1 MPTITTAQIK
11 STLQSA
17 KQSAANKLHS
27 AGQSTKDA
35 LKKAAEQTRNAGNR
49 LILLIPKD
57 YKGQGSSLNDLVRT
71 ADELGIEVQ
80 YDEKNGTAIT
90 KQVFGT
96 AEKLIGLTER
106 GVTIFAPQLDKLLQ
120 KYQKAGNKLGGSAE
134 NIGDNLGKAGGILS
148 TFQNF
153 LGTALSSMKIDE
165 LIKKQKSGGNV
176 SSSEMAEASIE
187 LINQLVDTAAS
198 LNNNVNSFSQ
208 QLNTLG
214 SVLSNTKHLNGV
226 GNKLQNLPNLDNI
239 GAGLDTVSG
248 ILSAI
253 SASFILSNASNA
265 DADTRT
271 KAAAGVELTTKV
283 LGNVGKGISQYI
295 IAQRAAQGLSTSA
308 AAAGLIASAVT
319 LAISP
324 LSFLSIADKFKR
336 ANKIEEYS
344 QRFKKLGYDGDS
356 LLAAFHK
363 ETGAID
369 ASLTTISTVLASVSS
384 GISAAATTSL
394 VGAPVS
400 ALVGAVTGIIS
411 GILEASKQA
420 MFEHV
425 ASKMADVIAEWE
437 KKHGKNYFENGYD
450 ARHAA
455 FLEDNFKILSQYNK
469 EYSVERA
476 VLITQQHWDTLIG
489 ELAGVT
495 RNGDKT
501 LSGKSYIDYY
511 EEGKRLEKKTDEFQ
525 KQVFDPLKGNIDLS
539 DSKSST
545 LLKFVTPLLT
555 PGEEI
560 RERRQSGKYEYI
572 TELLVKGVDKW
583 TVKGV
588 QDKGAVYDYSNLIQH
603 ASVGNNQY
611 REIRIES
618 HLGDGDDKVFL
629 SAGSANI
636 YAGKGH
642 DVVYY
647 DKTDTGYLTIDGT
660 KATEAGNYTVTRVL
674 GGDVKVLQ
682 EVVKEQEV
690 SVGKRTEKTQ
700 YRSYEFTHING
711 KNLTE
716 TDNLYSVEELIGTT
730 RADKFFGS
738 KFTDI
743 FHGADGDDLI
753 EGNDG
758 NDRLYGDKGNDTL
771 SGGNGDDQLYG
782 GDGNDK
788 LIGGAGN
795 NYLNGG
801 DGDDELQVQ
810 GNSLAKNVLSGG
822 KGNDKLYGSEGADLL
837 DGGEGN
843 DLLKGGYGN
852 DIYRYLSG
860 YGHHIID
867 DDGGKEDKLSLAD
880 IDFRDVAFKRE
891 GNDLIMYKAEG
902 NVLSIGHE
910 NGITFRNWF
919 EKESGDISNHQIEQI
934 FDKGGRIITSDS
946 LKKALEY
953 QQRNHKA
960 SYVYGNDALAYGS
973 QDNLN
978 PLINEISKII
988 SAAGNFDVK
997 EERTAASL
1005 LQLSGNASDFS
1016 YGRNSIT
1023 LTTSA

>member
-1 MPTITTAQIK
+1 MPTITAAQIK

-134 NIGDNLGKAGGILS
+134 NIGDNLGKAGSVLS

-176 SSSEMAEASIE
+176 SSSELAKASIE

-208 QLNTLG
+208 QLNKLG

-253 SASFILSNASNA
+253 SASFILSNA
-265 DADTRT
+265 DAGTGT

-308 AAAGLIASAVT
+308 AAAGLIASVVT

-469 EYSVERA
+469 EYSVERS

-511 EEGKRLEKKTDEFQ
+511 EEGKRLEKKPDEFQ

-588 QDKGAVYDYSNLIQH
+588 QDKGSVYDYSNLIQH

-743 FHGADGDDLI
+743 FHGADGDDHI

-867 DDGGKEDKLSLAD
+867 DDGGKDDKLSLAD

-902 NVLSIGHE
+902 NVLSIGHK
-910 NGITFRNWF
+910 NGITFKNWF
-919 EKESGDISNHQIEQI
+919 EKESDALSNHQIEQI
-934 FDKGGRIITSDS
+934 FDKGGRVITPDS

-953 QQRNHKA
+953 QQSNNKA

-973 QDNLN
+973 QGNLN

-997 EERTAASL
+997 EERAAASL

-1023 LTTSA
+1023 LTASA

>member
-27 AGQSTKDA
+27 AGQSMKDA

-106 GVTIFAPQLDKLLQ
+106 GVAIFAPQLDKLLQ

-134 NIGDNLGKAGGILS
+134 NIGDNLGKAGSVLS

-153 LGTALSSMKIDE
+153 LGAALSSMKIDE
-165 LIKKQKSGGNV
+165 LIKKQKSGNNV
-176 SSSEMAEASIE
+176 SSSELAKASIE

-198 LNNNVNSFSQ
+198 INNNVNSFSQ
-208 QLNTLG
+208 QLNKLG

-253 SASFILSNASNA
+253 SASFILSNA
-265 DADTRT
+265 DADTGT

-308 AAAGLIASAVT
+308 AAAGLIASVVT

-469 EYSVERA
+469 EYSVERS

-511 EEGKRLEKKTDEFQ
+511 EEGKRLEKKPDEFQ

-588 QDKGAVYDYSNLIQH
+588 QDKGSVYDYSNLIQH

-743 FHGADGDDLI
+743 FHGADGDDHI

-771 SGGNGDDQLYG
+771 RGGNGDDQLYG

-788 LIGGAGN
+788 LIGGTGN

-867 DDGGKEDKLSLAD
+867 DDGGKDDKLSLAD

-902 NVLSIGHE
+902 NVLSIGHK
-910 NGITFRNWF
+910 NGITFKNWF
-919 EKESGDISNHQIEQI
+919 EKESDDLSNHQIEQI
-934 FDKGGRIITSDS
+934 FDKDGRVITPDS
-946 LKKALEY
+946 LKKAFEY
-953 QQRNHKA
+953 QQSNNKV
-960 SYVYGNDALAYGS
+960 SYVYGHDASTYGS

-997 EERTAASL
+997 EERSAASL

-1023 LTTSA
+1023 LTASA

>member
-17 KQSAANKLHS
+17 KQSSANKLHS

-134 NIGDNLGKAGGILS
+134 NIGDNLGKAGSVLS

-165 LIKKQKSGGNV
+165 LIKRQKSGSNV
-176 SSSEMAEASIE
+176 SSSELAKASIE

-198 LNNNVNSFSQ
+198 INNNVNSFSQ
-208 QLNTLG
+208 QLNKLG

-253 SASFILSNASNA
+253 SASFILSNA
-265 DADTRT
+265 DADTGT

-308 AAAGLIASAVT
+308 AAAGLIASVVT

-469 EYSVERA
+469 EYSVERS

-511 EEGKRLEKKTDEFQ
+511 EEGKRLEKKPDEFQ

-588 QDKGAVYDYSNLIQH
+588 QDKGSVYDYSNLIQH

-674 GGDVKVLQ
+674 GGDVKILQ

-743 FHGADGDDLI
+743 FHGADGDDHI

-771 SGGNGDDQLYG
+771 RGGNGDDQLYG

-788 LIGGAGN
+788 LIGGTGN

-867 DDGGKEDKLSLAD
+867 DDGGKDDKLSLAD

-902 NVLSIGHE
+902 NVLSIGHK
-910 NGITFRNWF
+910 NGITFKNWF
-919 EKESGDISNHQIEQI
+919 EKESDALSNHQIEQI
-934 FDKGGRIITSDS
+934 FDKDGRVITPDS
-946 LKKALEY
+946 LKKAFEY
-953 QQRNHKA
+953 QQSNNKV
-960 SYVYGNDALAYGS
+960 SYVYGHDASTYGS

-997 EERTAASL
+997 EERSAASL
-1005 LQLSGNASDFS
+1005 LQLSGNASDYS

-1023 LTTSA
+1023 LTASA

>member
-80 YDEKNGTAIT
+80 YDEKNSTAIT

-106 GVTIFAPQLDKLLQ
+106 GVAIFAPQLDKLLQ

-134 NIGDNLGKAGGILS
+134 NIGDNLGKAGSVLS

-165 LIKKQKSGGNV
+165 LIKKQKSGNNV
-176 SSSEMAEASIE
+176 SSSELAKASIE

-198 LNNNVNSFSQ
+198 INNNVNSFSQ
-208 QLNTLG
+208 QLNKLG

-253 SASFILSNASNA
+253 SASFILSNA
-265 DADTRT
+265 DADTGT

-308 AAAGLIASAVT
+308 AAAGLIASVVT

-469 EYSVERA
+469 EYSVERS

-511 EEGKRLEKKTDEFQ
+511 EEGKRLEKKPDEFQ

-674 GGDVKVLQ
+674 GGDVKILQ

-743 FHGADGDDLI
+743 FHGADGDDHI

-771 SGGNGDDQLYG
+771 RGGNGDDQLYG

-788 LIGGAGN
+788 LIGGTGN

-867 DDGGKEDKLSLAD
+867 DDGGKDDKLSLAD

-902 NVLSIGHE
+902 NVLSIGHK
-910 NGITFRNWF
+910 NGITFKNWF
-919 EKESGDISNHQIEQI
+919 EKESDDLSNHQIEQI
-934 FDKGGRIITSDS
+934 FDKDGRVITPDS
-946 LKKALEY
+946 LKKAFEY
-953 QQRNHKA
+953 QQSNNKV
-960 SYVYGNDALAYGS
+960 SYVYGHDASTYGS

-997 EERTAASL
+997 EERSAASL

-1023 LTTSA
+1023 LTASA

>member
-17 KQSAANKLHS
+17 KQSAENKLHS

-35 LKKAAEQTRNAGNR
+35 LKKAAEKTRNAGNR

-106 GVTIFAPQLDKLLQ
+106 GVTIFAPKLDKLLQ

-248 ILSAI
+248 ILSTI
-253 SASFILSNASNA
+253 SASFILSNA

-308 AAAGLIASAVT
+308 AAAGLIASAVI

-469 EYSVERA
+469 KYSVERS

-525 KQVFDPLKGNIDLS
+525 KQVFDPLGDAAN
-539 DSKSST
+539 
-545 LLKFVTPLLT
+545 LL
-555 PGEEI
+555 I
-560 RERRQSGKYEYI
+560 
-572 TELLVKGVDKW
+572 
-583 TVKGV
+583 
-588 QDKGAVYDYSNLIQH
+588 
-603 ASVGNNQY
+603 
-611 REIRIES
+611 
-618 HLGDGDDKVFL
+618 
-629 SAGSANI
+629 
-636 YAGKGH
+636 
-642 DVVYY
+642 
-647 DKTDTGYLTIDGT
+647 
-660 KATEAGNYTVTRVL
+660 
-674 GGDVKVLQ
+674 
-682 EVVKEQEV
+682 
-690 SVGKRTEKTQ
+690 
-700 YRSYEFTHING
+700 
-711 KNLTE
+711 
-716 TDNLYSVEELIGTT
+716 
-730 RADKFFGS
+730 
-738 KFTDI
+738 
-743 FHGADGDDLI
+743 
-753 EGNDG
+753 
-758 NDRLYGDKGNDTL
+758 
-771 SGGNGDDQLYG
+771 
-782 GDGNDK
+782 
-788 LIGGAGN
+788 
-795 NYLNGG
+795 
-801 DGDDELQVQ
+801 
-810 GNSLAKNVLSGG
+810 
-822 KGNDKLYGSEGADLL
+822 
-837 DGGEGN
+837 
-843 DLLKGGYGN
+843 
-852 DIYRYLSG
+852 
-860 YGHHIID
+860 
-867 DDGGKEDKLSLAD
+867 
-880 IDFRDVAFKRE
+880 
-891 GNDLIMYKAEG
+891 
-902 NVLSIGHE
+902 
-910 NGITFRNWF
+910 
-919 EKESGDISNHQIEQI
+919 
-934 FDKGGRIITSDS
+934 
-946 LKKALEY
+946 
-953 QQRNHKA
+953 
-960 SYVYGNDALAYGS
+960 
-973 QDNLN
+973 
-978 PLINEISKII
+978 
-988 SAAGNFDVK
+988 
-997 EERTAASL
+997 
-1005 LQLSGNASDFS
+1005 
-1016 YGRNSIT
+1016 
-1023 LTTSA
+1023 

>member
-1 MPTITTAQIK
+1 
-11 STLQSA
+11 
-17 KQSAANKLHS
+17 
-27 AGQSTKDA
+27 
-35 LKKAAEQTRNAGNR
+35 
-49 LILLIPKD
+49 
-57 YKGQGSSLNDLVRT
+57 
-71 ADELGIEVQ
+71 
-80 YDEKNGTAIT
+80 
-90 KQVFGT
+90 
-96 AEKLIGLTER
+96 
-106 GVTIFAPQLDKLLQ
+106 
-120 KYQKAGNKLGGSAE
+120 
-134 NIGDNLGKAGGILS
+134 
-148 TFQNF
+148 
-153 LGTALSSMKIDE
+153 
-165 LIKKQKSGGNV
+165 
-176 SSSEMAEASIE
+176 
-187 LINQLVDTAAS
+187 
-198 LNNNVNSFSQ
+198 
-208 QLNTLG
+208 
-214 SVLSNTKHLNGV
+214 
-226 GNKLQNLPNLDNI
+226 
-239 GAGLDTVSG
+239 
-248 ILSAI
+248 I
-253 SASFILSNASNA
+253 SASFILSNA
-265 DADTRT
+265 DADTGT

-308 AAAGLIASAVT
+308 AAAGLIASVVT

-469 EYSVERA
+469 EYSVERS

-489 ELAGVT
+489 ELAGLT

-511 EEGKRLEKKTDEFQ
+511 EEGKRLEKKPDEFQ

-588 QDKGAVYDYSNLIQH
+588 QDKGSVYDYSNLIQH

-629 SAGSANI
+629 AAGSANI

-711 KNLTE
+711 TDLTE
-716 TDNLYSVEELIGTT
+716 TDNLYSVEELIGTN

-743 FHGADGDDLI
+743 FHGADGDDHI

-771 SGGNGDDQLYG
+771 RGGNGDDQLYG

-788 LIGGAGN
+788 LTGGVGN

-880 IDFRDVAFKRE
+880 IDFRDVAFRRE

-902 NVLSIGHE
+902 NVLSIGHK

-934 FDKGGRIITSDS
+934 VDKGGRVITPDS

-953 QQRNHKA
+953 QQSNNKA

-997 EERTAASL
+997 EERSAASL

-1023 LTTSA
+1023 LTASA

>member
-1 MPTITTAQIK
+1 MTTITTAQIK

-120 KYQKAGNKLGGSAE
+120 KYQKAGNILGGGAE

-187 LINQLVDTAAS
+187 LINQLVDTVAS

-253 SASFILSNASNA
+253 SASFILSNA

-469 EYSVERA
+469 EYSVERS

-511 EEGKRLEKKTDEFQ
+511 EEGKRLEKKPDEFQ

-810 GNSLAKNVLSGG
+810 GNSLAKNVLFGG

-837 DGGEGN
+837 DGGEGD

-902 NVLSIGHE
+902 NVLSIGHK

-934 FDKGGRIITSDS
+934 FDKGGRIITPDS

-953 QQRNHKA
+953 QQRNNKA

-973 QDNLN
+973 QGDLN

>member
-1 MPTITTAQIK
+1 
-11 STLQSA
+11 
-17 KQSAANKLHS
+17 
-27 AGQSTKDA
+27 
-35 LKKAAEQTRNAGNR
+35 
-49 LILLIPKD
+49 
-57 YKGQGSSLNDLVRT
+57 
-71 ADELGIEVQ
+71 
-80 YDEKNGTAIT
+80 
-90 KQVFGT
+90 
-96 AEKLIGLTER
+96 
-106 GVTIFAPQLDKLLQ
+106 
-120 KYQKAGNKLGGSAE
+120 
-134 NIGDNLGKAGGILS
+134 
-148 TFQNF
+148 
-153 LGTALSSMKIDE
+153 
-165 LIKKQKSGGNV
+165 KSGNNV
-176 SSSEMAEASIE
+176 SSSELAKASIE

-198 LNNNVNSFSQ
+198 INNNVNSFSQ
-208 QLNTLG
+208 QLNKLG

-253 SASFILSNASNA
+253 SASFILSNA
-265 DADTRT
+265 DADTGT

-308 AAAGLIASAVT
+308 AAAGLIASVVT

-469 EYSVERA
+469 EYSVERS

-511 EEGKRLEKKTDEFQ
+511 EEGKRLEKKPDEFQ

-674 GGDVKVLQ
+674 GGDVKILQ

-743 FHGADGDDLI
+743 FHGADGDDHI

-771 SGGNGDDQLYG
+771 RGGNGDDQLYG

-788 LIGGAGN
+788 LIGGTGN

-867 DDGGKEDKLSLAD
+867 DDGGKDDKLSLAD

-902 NVLSIGHE
+902 NVLSIGHK
-910 NGITFRNWF
+910 NGITFKNWF
-919 EKESGDISNHQIEQI
+919 EKESDDLSNHQIEQI
-934 FDKGGRIITSDS
+934 FDKDGRVITPDS
-946 LKKALEY
+946 LKKAFEY
-953 QQRNHKA
+953 QQSNNKV
-960 SYVYGNDALAYGS
+960 SYVYGHDASTYGS

-997 EERTAASL
+997 EERSAASL

-1023 LTTSA
+1023 LTASA

>member
-17 KQSAANKLHS
+17 KQSSANKLHS

-134 NIGDNLGKAGGILS
+134 NIGDNLGKAGSVLS

-165 LIKKQKSGGNV
+165 LIKRQKSGSNV
-176 SSSEMAEASIE
+176 SSSELAKASIE

-198 LNNNVNSFSQ
+198 INNNVNSFSQ
-208 QLNTLG
+208 QLNKLG

-253 SASFILSNASNA
+253 SASFILSNA
-265 DADTRT
+265 DADTGT

-308 AAAGLIASAVT
+308 AAAGLIASVVT

-469 EYSVERA
+469 EYSVERS

-511 EEGKRLEKKTDEFQ
+511 EEGKRLEKKPDEFQ

-588 QDKGAVYDYSNLIQH
+588 QDKGSVYDYSNLIQH

-674 GGDVKVLQ
+674 GGDVKILQ

-743 FHGADGDDLI
+743 FHGADGDDHI

-771 SGGNGDDQLYG
+771 RGGNGDDQLYG

-788 LIGGAGN
+788 LIGGTGN

-867 DDGGKEDKLSLAD
+867 DDGGKDDKLSLAD

-902 NVLSIGHE
+902 NVLSIGHK
-910 NGITFRNWF
+910 NGITFKNWF
-919 EKESGDISNHQIEQI
+919 EKESDALSNHQIEQI
-934 FDKGGRIITSDS
+934 FDKDGRVITPDS
-946 LKKALEY
+946 LKKAFEY
-953 QQRNHKA
+953 QQSNNKV
-960 SYVYGNDALAYGS
+960 SYVYGHDASTYGS

-997 EERTAASL
+997 EERSAASL

-1023 LTTSA
+1023 LTASA

>member
-11 STLQSA
+11 STLQST

-35 LKKAAEQTRNAGNR
+35 LKKAAEQTRNVGNR

-134 NIGDNLGKAGGILS
+134 NIGDNLGKAGSVLS

-176 SSSEMAEASIE
+176 SSSELAKASIE
-187 LINQLVDTAAS
+187 LINQLVDTVAS

-208 QLNTLG
+208 QLNKLG
-214 SVLSNTKHLNGV
+214 SLLSNTKHLNGV

-253 SASFILSNASNA
+253 SASFILSNA
-265 DADTRT
+265 DADTGT
-271 KAAAGVELTTKV
+271 KAAAVVELTTKV

-308 AAAGLIASAVT
+308 AAAGLIASVVT

-525 KQVFDPLKGNIDLS
+525 KQVFDPLKGNINLS

-588 QDKGAVYDYSNLIQH
+588 QDKGSVYDYSNLIQH

-629 SAGSANI
+629 SAGPANI

-743 FHGADGDDLI
+743 FHGADGDDHI

-810 GNSLAKNVLSGG
+810 GNSLEKNVLSGG

-880 IDFRDVAFKRE
+880 IDFRDVAFRRE

-902 NVLSIGHE
+902 NVLSIGHK

-934 FDKGGRIITSDS
+934 FDKDGRVITPDS
-946 LKKALEY
+946 LKKAFEY
-953 QQRNHKA
+953 QQSNNKV
-960 SYVYGNDALAYGS
+960 SYVYGHDASTYGS

-1005 LQLSGNASDFS
+1005 LQLSGNTSDFS

-1023 LTTSA
+1023 LTASA

>member
-106 GVTIFAPQLDKLLQ
+106 GVAIFAPQLDKLLQ

-134 NIGDNLGKAGGILS
+134 NIGDNLGKAGSVLS

-153 LGTALSSMKIDE
+153 LGAALSSMKIDE
-165 LIKKQKSGGNV
+165 LIKKQKSGNNV
-176 SSSEMAEASIE
+176 SSSELAKASIE

-198 LNNNVNSFSQ
+198 INNNVNSFSQ
-208 QLNTLG
+208 QLNKLG

-253 SASFILSNASNA
+253 SASFILSNA
-265 DADTRT
+265 DADTGT

-308 AAAGLIASAVT
+308 AAAGLIASVVT

-469 EYSVERA
+469 EYSVERS

-511 EEGKRLEKKTDEFQ
+511 EEGKRLEKKPDEFQ

-588 QDKGAVYDYSNLIQH
+588 QDKGSVYDYSNLIQH

-743 FHGADGDDLI
+743 FHGADGDDHI

-771 SGGNGDDQLYG
+771 RGGNGDDQLYG

-788 LIGGAGN
+788 LIGGTGN

-867 DDGGKEDKLSLAD
+867 DDGGKDDKLSLAD

-902 NVLSIGHE
+902 NVLSIDHK
-910 NGITFRNWF
+910 NGITFKNWF
-919 EKESGDISNHQIEQI
+919 EKESDDLSNHQIEQI
-934 FDKGGRIITSDS
+934 FDKDGRVITPDS
-946 LKKALEY
+946 LKKAFEY
-953 QQRNHKA
+953 QQSNNKV
-960 SYVYGNDALAYGS
+960 SYVYGHDASTYGS

-997 EERTAASL
+997 EERSAASL

-1023 LTTSA
+1023 LTASA

>member
-134 NIGDNLGKAGGILS
+134 NIGDNLGKAGSVLS

-176 SSSEMAEASIE
+176 SSSELAKASIE

-208 QLNTLG
+208 QLNKLG

-253 SASFILSNASNA
+253 SASFILSNA
-265 DADTRT
+265 DADTGT

-308 AAAGLIASAVT
+308 AAAGLIASVVT

-469 EYSVERA
+469 EYSVERS

-511 EEGKRLEKKTDEFQ
+511 EEGKRLEKKPDEFQ

-588 QDKGAVYDYSNLIQH
+588 QDKGSVYDYSNLIQH

-743 FHGADGDDLI
+743 FHGADGGDHI

-867 DDGGKEDKLSLAD
+867 DDGGKDDKLSLAD

-902 NVLSIGHE
+902 NVLSIGHK
-910 NGITFRNWF
+910 NGITFKNWF
-919 EKESGDISNHQIEQI
+919 EKESDALSNHQIEQI
-934 FDKGGRIITSDS
+934 FDKGGRVITPDS

-953 QQRNHKA
+953 QQSNNKA

-973 QDNLN
+973 QGNLN

-997 EERTAASL
+997 EERAAASL

-1023 LTTSA
+1023 LTASA

>member
-1 MPTITTAQIK
+1 MPTITAAQIK

-134 NIGDNLGKAGGILS
+134 NIGDNLGKAGSVLS

-176 SSSEMAEASIE
+176 SSSELAKASIE

-208 QLNTLG
+208 QLNKLG

-253 SASFILSNASNA
+253 SASFILSNA
-265 DADTRT
+265 DADTGT

-308 AAAGLIASAVT
+308 AAAGLIASVVT

-469 EYSVERA
+469 EYSVERS

-511 EEGKRLEKKTDEFQ
+511 EEGKRLEKKPDEFQ

-588 QDKGAVYDYSNLIQH
+588 QDKGSVYDYSNLIQH

-743 FHGADGDDLI
+743 FHGADGDDHI

-771 SGGNGDDQLYG
+771 RGGNGDDQLYG

-788 LIGGAGN
+788 LIGGTGN

-867 DDGGKEDKLSLAD
+867 DEGGKDDKLSLAD

-902 NVLSIGHE
+902 NVLSIGHK
-910 NGITFRNWF
+910 NGITFKNWF
-919 EKESGDISNHQIEQI
+919 EKESDDLSNHQIEQI
-934 FDKGGRIITSDS
+934 FDKDGRVITPDS
-946 LKKALEY
+946 LKKAFEY
-953 QQRNHKA
+953 QQSNNKV
-960 SYVYGNDALAYGS
+960 SYVYGHDASTYGS

-997 EERTAASL
+997 EERSAASL

-1023 LTTSA
+1023 LTASA

>member
-106 GVTIFAPQLDKLLQ
+106 GVAIFAPQLDKLLQ

-134 NIGDNLGKAGGILS
+134 NIGDNLGKAGSVLS

-165 LIKKQKSGGNV
+165 LIKKQKSGSNV
-176 SSSEMAEASIE
+176 SSSELAKASIE

-198 LNNNVNSFSQ
+198 INNNVNSFSQ
-208 QLNTLG
+208 QLNKLG

-253 SASFILSNASNA
+253 SASFILSNA
-265 DADTRT
+265 DADTGT

-308 AAAGLIASAVT
+308 AAAGLIASVVT

-469 EYSVERA
+469 EYSVERS

-511 EEGKRLEKKTDEFQ
+511 EEGKRLEKKPDEFQ

-674 GGDVKVLQ
+674 GGDVKILQ

-743 FHGADGDDLI
+743 FHGADGDDHI

-771 SGGNGDDQLYG
+771 RGGNGDDQLYG

-788 LIGGAGN
+788 LIGGTGN

-867 DDGGKEDKLSLAD
+867 DDGGKDDKLSLAD

-902 NVLSIGHE
+902 NVLSIGHK
-910 NGITFRNWF
+910 NGITFKNWF
-919 EKESGDISNHQIEQI
+919 EKESDDLSNHQIEQI
-934 FDKGGRIITSDS
+934 FDKDGRVITPDS
-946 LKKALEY
+946 LKKAFEY
-953 QQRNHKA
+953 QQSNNKV
-960 SYVYGNDALAYGS
+960 SYVYGHDASTYGS

-997 EERTAASL
+997 EERSAASL

-1023 LTTSA
+1023 LTASA

>member
-11 STLQSA
+11 STLQST

-35 LKKAAEQTRNAGNR
+35 LKKAAEQTRNVGNR

-134 NIGDNLGKAGGILS
+134 NIGDNLGKAGSVLS

-176 SSSEMAEASIE
+176 SSSELAKASIE
-187 LINQLVDTAAS
+187 LINQLVDTVAS

-208 QLNTLG
+208 QLNKLE
-214 SVLSNTKHLNGV
+214 SLLSNTKHLNGV

-253 SASFILSNASNA
+253 SASFILSNA
-265 DADTRT
+265 DADTGT

-308 AAAGLIASAVT
+308 AAAGLIASVVT

-525 KQVFDPLKGNIDLS
+525 KQVFDPLKGNINLS

-588 QDKGAVYDYSNLIQH
+588 QDKGSVYDYSNLIQH

-629 SAGSANI
+629 SAGPANI

-743 FHGADGDDLI
+743 FHGADGDDHI

-810 GNSLAKNVLSGG
+810 GNSLEKNVLSGG

-880 IDFRDVAFKRE
+880 IDFRDVAFRRE

-902 NVLSIGHE
+902 NVLSIGHK

-934 FDKGGRIITSDS
+934 FDKDGRVITPDS
-946 LKKALEY
+946 LKKAFEY
-953 QQRNHKA
+953 QQSNNKV
-960 SYVYGNDALAYGS
+960 SYVYGHDASTYGS

-1005 LQLSGNASDFS
+1005 LQLSGNTSDFS

-1023 LTTSA
+1023 LTASA

>member
-17 KQSAANKLHS
+17 KQSSANKLHS

-134 NIGDNLGKAGGILS
+134 NIGDNLGKAGSVLS

-165 LIKKQKSGGNV
+165 LIKRQKSGSNV
-176 SSSEMAEASIE
+176 SSSELAKASIE

-198 LNNNVNSFSQ
+198 INNNVNSFSQ
-208 QLNTLG
+208 QLNKLG

-253 SASFILSNASNA
+253 SASFILSNA
-265 DADTRT
+265 DADTGT

-308 AAAGLIASAVT
+308 AAAGLIASVVT

-469 EYSVERA
+469 EYSVERS

-511 EEGKRLEKKTDEFQ
+511 EEGKRLEKKPDEFQ

-588 QDKGAVYDYSNLIQH
+588 QDKGSVYDYSNLIQH

-674 GGDVKVLQ
+674 GGDVKILQ

-743 FHGADGDDLI
+743 FHGADGDDHI

-771 SGGNGDDQLYG
+771 RGGNGDDQLYG

-788 LIGGAGN
+788 LIGGTGN

-867 DDGGKEDKLSLAD
+867 DEGGKDDKLSLAD

-902 NVLSIGHE
+902 NVLSIGHK
-910 NGITFRNWF
+910 NGITFKNWF
-919 EKESGDISNHQIEQI
+919 EKESDDLSNHQIEQI
-934 FDKGGRIITSDS
+934 FDKDGRVITPDS
-946 LKKALEY
+946 LKKAFEY
-953 QQRNHKA
+953 QQSNNKV
-960 SYVYGNDALAYGS
+960 SYVYGHDASTYGS

-997 EERTAASL
+997 EERSAASL

-1023 LTTSA
+1023 LTASA

>member
-134 NIGDNLGKAGGILS
+134 NIGNNLGKAGSVLS

-176 SSSEMAEASIE
+176 SSSELAKASIE

-208 QLNTLG
+208 QLNKLG

-248 ILSAI
+248 ILSVI
-253 SASFILSNASNA
+253 SASFILSNA
-265 DADTRT
+265 DADTGT

-308 AAAGLIASAVT
+308 AAAGLIASVVT

-469 EYSVERA
+469 EYSVERS

-511 EEGKRLEKKTDEFQ
+511 EEGKRLEKKPDEFQ

-588 QDKGAVYDYSNLIQH
+588 QDKGSVYDYSNLIQH

-629 SAGSANI
+629 AAGSANI

-711 KNLTE
+711 TELTE
-716 TDNLYSVEELIGTT
+716 TDNLYSVEELIGTN

-743 FHGADGDDLI
+743 FHGADGDDHI

-771 SGGNGDDQLYG
+771 RGGNGDDQLYG

-788 LIGGAGN
+788 LTGGVGN

-810 GNSLAKNVLSGG
+810 GNSFAKNVLSGG

-867 DDGGKEDKLSLAD
+867 DDGGKEDKLSLVD
-880 IDFRDVAFKRE
+880 IDFRDVAFRRE

-902 NVLSIGHE
+902 NVLSIGHK

-934 FDKGGRIITSDS
+934 VDKGGRVITPDS

-953 QQRNHKA
+953 QQSNNKA

-997 EERTAASL
+997 EERSAASL

-1023 LTTSA
+1023 LTASA

>member
-17 KQSAANKLHS
+17 KQSAANKFHS
-27 AGQSTKDA
+27 AGQSTKEA

-134 NIGDNLGKAGGILS
+134 NIGDNLGKAGSVLS

-176 SSSEMAEASIE
+176 SSSELAKVSIE

-208 QLNTLG
+208 QLNKLG

-226 GNKLQNLPNLDNI
+226 GNKLQNLPNLNNI
-239 GAGLDTVSG
+239 GTGLDTVSG

-253 SASFILSNASNA
+253 SASFILNNA
-265 DADTRT
+265 DADTGT

-308 AAAGLIASAVT
+308 AAAGLIASVVT

-469 EYSVERA
+469 EYSVERS

-511 EEGKRLEKKTDEFQ
+511 EEGKRLEKKPDEFQ

-588 QDKGAVYDYSNLIQH
+588 QDKGSVYDYSNLIQH

-743 FHGADGDDLI
+743 FHGADDDDHI
-753 EGNDG
+753 EGNEG

-880 IDFRDVAFKRE
+880 IDFRDVAFRRE

-902 NVLSIGHE
+902 NVLSIGHK

-919 EKESGDISNHQIEQI
+919 EKESGDISNHLIEQI
-934 FDKGGRIITSDS
+934 FDKDDRVITPDS
-946 LKKALEY
+946 LKKAFEY
-953 QQRNHKA
+953 QQSNNKV
-960 SYVYGNDALAYGS
+960 SYVYGHDASTYGS

-1005 LQLSGNASDFS
+1005 LQLSGNTSDFS

-1023 LTTSA
+1023 LTASA

>member
-1 MPTITTAQIK
+1 
-11 STLQSA
+11 
-17 KQSAANKLHS
+17 
-27 AGQSTKDA
+27 
-35 LKKAAEQTRNAGNR
+35 
-49 LILLIPKD
+49 
-57 YKGQGSSLNDLVRT
+57 
-71 ADELGIEVQ
+71 
-80 YDEKNGTAIT
+80 
-90 KQVFGT
+90 
-96 AEKLIGLTER
+96 
-106 GVTIFAPQLDKLLQ
+106 
-120 KYQKAGNKLGGSAE
+120 
-134 NIGDNLGKAGGILS
+134 
-148 TFQNF
+148 
-153 LGTALSSMKIDE
+153 SSMKIDE
-165 LIKKQKSGGNV
+165 LIKKQKSGNNV
-176 SSSEMAEASIE
+176 SSSELAKASIE

-198 LNNNVNSFSQ
+198 INNNVNSFSQ
-208 QLNTLG
+208 QLNKLG

-253 SASFILSNASNA
+253 SASFILSNA
-265 DADTRT
+265 DADTGT

-308 AAAGLIASAVT
+308 AAAGLIASVVT

-469 EYSVERA
+469 EYSVERS

-511 EEGKRLEKKTDEFQ
+511 EEGKRLEKKPDEFQ

-674 GGDVKVLQ
+674 GGDVKILQ

-743 FHGADGDDLI
+743 FHGADGDDHI

-771 SGGNGDDQLYG
+771 RGGNGDDQLYG

-788 LIGGAGN
+788 LIGGTGN

-867 DDGGKEDKLSLAD
+867 DDGGKDDKLSLAD

-902 NVLSIGHE
+902 NVLSIGHK
-910 NGITFRNWF
+910 NGITFKNWF
-919 EKESGDISNHQIEQI
+919 EKESDDLSNHQIEQI
-934 FDKGGRIITSDS
+934 FDKDGRVITPDS
-946 LKKALEY
+946 LKKAFEY
-953 QQRNHKA
+953 QQSNNKV
-960 SYVYGNDALAYGS
+960 SYVYG
-973 QDNLN
+973 
-978 PLINEISKII
+978 
-988 SAAGNFDVK
+988 
-997 EERTAASL
+997 
-1005 LQLSGNASDFS
+1005 
-1016 YGRNSIT
+1016 
-1023 LTTSA
+1023 

>member
-134 NIGDNLGKAGGILS
+134 NIGDNLGKAGSVLS

-176 SSSEMAEASIE
+176 SSSELAKASIE

-208 QLNTLG
+208 QLNKLG

-253 SASFILSNASNA
+253 SASFILSNA
-265 DADTRT
+265 DADTGT

-308 AAAGLIASAVT
+308 AAAGLIASVVT

-455 FLEDNFKILSQYNK
+455 FLEDNFEILSQYNK
-469 EYSVERA
+469 EYSVERS

-511 EEGKRLEKKTDEFQ
+511 EEGKRLEKEPDEFQ

-539 DSKSST
+539 VIKSST
-545 LLKFVTPLLT
+545 LLKFITPLLT
-555 PGEEI
+555 PGKEI

-588 QDKGAVYDYSNLIQH
+588 QDKGSVYDYSNLIQH

-743 FHGADGDDLI
+743 FHGADGDDHI

-880 IDFRDVAFKRE
+880 IDFRDVAFRRE

-902 NVLSIGHE
+902 NVLSIGHK

-934 FDKGGRIITSDS
+934 VDKGGRVITPDS

-953 QQRNHKA
+953 QQSNNKA

-997 EERTAASL
+997 EERSAASL

-1023 LTTSA
+1023 LTASA

>member
-134 NIGDNLGKAGGILS
+134 NIGDNLGKAGSVLS

-165 LIKKQKSGGNV
+165 LIKKQKSGSNV
-176 SSSEMAEASIE
+176 SSSELAKASIE

-198 LNNNVNSFSQ
+198 INNNVNSFSQ
-208 QLNTLG
+208 QLNKLG

-239 GAGLDTVSG
+239 DAGLDTVSG

-253 SASFILSNASNA
+253 SASFILSNA
-265 DADTRT
+265 DADTGT

-308 AAAGLIASAVT
+308 AAAGLIASVVT

-469 EYSVERA
+469 EYSVERS
-476 VLITQQHWDTLIG
+476 VLITQQHWDMLIG
-489 ELAGVT
+489 ELASVT

-511 EEGKRLEKKTDEFQ
+511 EEGKRLERRPKEFQ
-525 KQVFDPLKGNIDLS
+525 QQIFAPLKGNIDLS

-588 QDKGAVYDYSNLIQH
+588 QDKGSVYDYSNLIQH

-743 FHGADGDDLI
+743 FHGADGDDHI

-771 SGGNGDDQLYG
+771 RGGNGDDQLYG

-788 LIGGAGN
+788 LIGGTGN

-867 DDGGKEDKLSLAD
+867 DEGGKDDKLSLAD

-902 NVLSIGHE
+902 NVLSIGHK
-910 NGITFRNWF
+910 NGITFKNWF
-919 EKESGDISNHQIEQI
+919 EKESDDLSNHQIEQI
-934 FDKGGRIITSDS
+934 FDKDGRVITPDS
-946 LKKALEY
+946 LKKAFEY
-953 QQRNHKA
+953 QQSNNKV
-960 SYVYGNDALAYGS
+960 SYVYGHDASTYGS

-997 EERTAASL
+997 EERSAASL

-1023 LTTSA
+1023 LTASA

>member
-165 LIKKQKSGGNV
+165 LINKQKSGGNV

-253 SASFILSNASNA
+253 SASFILSNADA

-469 EYSVERA
+469 EYSVERS

-810 GNSLAKNVLSGG
+810 GNSLAKNVLFGG

-934 FDKGGRIITSDS
+934 FDKGGRIITPDS

-953 QQRNHKA
+953 QQRNNKA

-973 QDNLN
+973 QDDLN

>member
-253 SASFILSNASNA
+253 SASFILSNE

-469 EYSVERA
+469 EYSVERS
-476 VLITQQHWDTLIG
+476 VLITQQHWDTLID

-511 EEGKRLEKKTDEFQ
+511 EEGKRLEKKPDEFQ

-572 TELLVKGVDKW
+572 TVLLVKGVDKW

-771 SGGNGDDQLYG
+771 RGGNGDDQLYG

-910 NGITFRNWF
+910 NGITFKNWF

-934 FDKGGRIITSDS
+934 FDKGGRIITPDS

-953 QQRNHKA
+953 QQRNNKA

>member
-134 NIGDNLGKAGGILS
+134 NIGDNLGKAGSVLS

-176 SSSEMAEASIE
+176 SSSELAKASIE

-208 QLNTLG
+208 QLNKLG

-248 ILSAI
+248 ILSVI
-253 SASFILSNASNA
+253 SASFILSNA
-265 DADTRT
+265 DADTGT

-308 AAAGLIASAVT
+308 AAAGLIASVVT

-469 EYSVERA
+469 EYSVERS

-489 ELAGVT
+489 ELAGLT

-511 EEGKRLEKKTDEFQ
+511 EEGKRLEKKPDEFQ

-588 QDKGAVYDYSNLIQH
+588 QDKGSVYDYSNLIQH

-629 SAGSANI
+629 AAGSANI

-711 KNLTE
+711 TDLTE
-716 TDNLYSVEELIGTT
+716 TDNLYSVEELIGTN

-743 FHGADGDDLI
+743 FHGADGDDHI

-771 SGGNGDDQLYG
+771 RGGNGDDQLYG

-788 LIGGAGN
+788 LTGGVGN

-880 IDFRDVAFKRE
+880 IDFRDVAFRRE

-902 NVLSIGHE
+902 NVLSIGHK

-934 FDKGGRIITSDS
+934 VDKGGRVITPDS

-953 QQRNHKA
+953 QQSNNKA

-997 EERTAASL
+997 EERSAASL

-1023 LTTSA
+1023 LTASA

>member
-106 GVTIFAPQLDKLLQ
+106 GVAIFAPQLDKLLQ

-134 NIGDNLGKAGGILS
+134 NIGDNLGKAGSVLS

-153 LGTALSSMKIDE
+153 LGAALSSMKIDE
-165 LIKKQKSGGNV
+165 LIKKQKSGNNV
-176 SSSEMAEASIE
+176 SSSELAKASIE

-198 LNNNVNSFSQ
+198 INNNVNSFSQ
-208 QLNTLG
+208 QLNKLG

-253 SASFILSNASNA
+253 SASFILSNA
-265 DADTRT
+265 DADTGT

-308 AAAGLIASAVT
+308 AAAGLIASVVT

-469 EYSVERA
+469 EYSVERS

-511 EEGKRLEKKTDEFQ
+511 EEGKRLEKKPDEFQ

-588 QDKGAVYDYSNLIQH
+588 QDKGSVYDYSNLIQH

-743 FHGADGDDLI
+743 FHGADGDDHI

-771 SGGNGDDQLYG
+771 RGGNGDDQLYG

-788 LIGGAGN
+788 LIGGTGN

-867 DDGGKEDKLSLAD
+867 DDGGKDDKLSLAD

-902 NVLSIGHE
+902 NVLSIGHK
-910 NGITFRNWF
+910 NGITFKNWF
-919 EKESGDISNHQIEQI
+919 EKESDDLSNHQIEQI
-934 FDKGGRIITSDS
+934 FDKDGRVITPDS
-946 LKKALEY
+946 LKKAFEY
-953 QQRNHKA
+953 QQSNNKV
-960 SYVYGNDALAYGS
+960 SYVYGHDASTYGS

-997 EERTAASL
+997 EKRSAASL

-1023 LTTSA
+1023 LTASA

>member
-1 MPTITTAQIK
+1 
-11 STLQSA
+11 
-17 KQSAANKLHS
+17 
-27 AGQSTKDA
+27 
-35 LKKAAEQTRNAGNR
+35 
-49 LILLIPKD
+49 
-57 YKGQGSSLNDLVRT
+57 
-71 ADELGIEVQ
+71 
-80 YDEKNGTAIT
+80 
-90 KQVFGT
+90 
-96 AEKLIGLTER
+96 TER

-134 NIGDNLGKAGGILS
+134 NIGDNLGKAGSVLS

-176 SSSEMAEASIE
+176 SSSELAKASIE

-208 QLNTLG
+208 QLNKLG

-253 SASFILSNASNA
+253 SASFILSNA
-265 DADTRT
+265 DADTGT

-308 AAAGLIASAVT
+308 AAAGLIASVVT

-469 EYSVERA
+469 EYSVERS

-511 EEGKRLEKKTDEFQ
+511 EEGKRLEKKPDEFQ

-588 QDKGAVYDYSNLIQH
+588 QDKGSVYDYSNLIQH

-743 FHGADGDDLI
+743 FHGADGDDHI

-867 DDGGKEDKLSLAD
+867 DDGGKDDKLSLAD

-902 NVLSIGHE
+902 NVLSIGHK
-910 NGITFRNWF
+910 NGITFKNWF
-919 EKESGDISNHQIEQI
+919 EKESDALSNHQIEQI
-934 FDKGGRIITSDS
+934 FDKAGRVITPDS

-953 QQRNHKA
+953 QQSNNKA

-973 QDNLN
+973 QGNLN

-997 EERTAASL
+997 EERAAASL

-1023 LTTSA
+1023 LTASA

>member
-1 MPTITTAQIK
+1 MPTITAAQIK

-134 NIGDNLGKAGGILS
+134 NIGDNLGKAGSVLS

-176 SSSEMAEASIE
+176 SSSELAKASIE

-208 QLNTLG
+208 QLNKLG

-253 SASFILSNASNA
+253 SASFILSNA
-265 DADTRT
+265 DADTGT

-308 AAAGLIASAVT
+308 AAAGLIASVVT

-469 EYSVERA
+469 EYSVERS

-511 EEGKRLEKKTDEFQ
+511 EEGKRLEKKPDEFQ

-588 QDKGAVYDYSNLIQH
+588 QDKGSVYDYSNLIQH

-743 FHGADGDDLI
+743 FHGADGDDHI

-867 DDGGKEDKLSLAD
+867 DDGGKDDKLSLAD

-902 NVLSIGHE
+902 NVLSIGHK
-910 NGITFRNWF
+910 NGITFKNWF
-919 EKESGDISNHQIEQI
+919 EKESDALSNHQIEQI
-934 FDKGGRIITSDS
+934 FDKGGRVITPDS

-953 QQRNHKA
+953 QQSNNKA

-973 QDNLN
+973 QGNLN

-997 EERTAASL
+997 EERAA
-1005 LQLSGNASDFS
+1005 A
-1016 YGRNSIT
+1016 
-1023 LTTSA
+1023 

>member
-120 KYQKAGNKLGGSAE
+120 KYQKVGNKLGGSAE
-134 NIGDNLGKAGGILS
+134 NIGDNLGKAGSVLS

-165 LIKKQKSGGNV
+165 LIKKQKSGSNV
-176 SSSEMAEASIE
+176 SSSELAKASIE

-198 LNNNVNSFSQ
+198 INNNVNSFSQ
-208 QLNTLG
+208 QLNKLG

-253 SASFILSNASNA
+253 SASFILSNA
-265 DADTRT
+265 DADTGT

-308 AAAGLIASAVT
+308 AAAGLIASVVT

-469 EYSVERA
+469 EYSVERS

-511 EEGKRLEKKTDEFQ
+511 EEGKRLEKKPDEFQ

-588 QDKGAVYDYSNLIQH
+588 QDKGSVYDYSNLIQH

-743 FHGADGDDLI
+743 FHGADGDDHI

-771 SGGNGDDQLYG
+771 RGGNGDDQLYG

-788 LIGGAGN
+788 LIGGTGN

-867 DDGGKEDKLSLAD
+867 DDGGKDDKLSLAD

-902 NVLSIGHE
+902 NVLSIGHK
-910 NGITFRNWF
+910 NGITFKNWF
-919 EKESGDISNHQIEQI
+919 EKESDDLSNHQIEQI
-934 FDKGGRIITSDS
+934 FDKDGRVITPDS
-946 LKKALEY
+946 LKKAFEY
-953 QQRNHKA
+953 RQSNNKV
-960 SYVYGNDALAYGS
+960 SYVYGHDASTYGS

-997 EERTAASL
+997 EERSAASL

-1023 LTTSA
+1023 LTASA

>member
-1 MPTITTAQIK
+1 M
-11 STLQSA
+11 
-17 KQSAANKLHS
+17 HS

-134 NIGDNLGKAGGILS
+134 NIGDNLGKAGSVLS

-176 SSSEMAEASIE
+176 SSSELAKASIE

-208 QLNTLG
+208 QLNKLG

-253 SASFILSNASNA
+253 SASFILSNA
-265 DADTRT
+265 DADTGT

-308 AAAGLIASAVT
+308 AAAGLIASVVT

-469 EYSVERA
+469 EYSVERS

-511 EEGKRLEKKTDEFQ
+511 EEGKRLEKKPDEFQ

-588 QDKGAVYDYSNLIQH
+588 QDKGSVYDYSNLIQH

-743 FHGADGDDLI
+743 FHGADGDDHI

-771 SGGNGDDQLYG
+771 RGGNGDDQLYG

-788 LIGGAGN
+788 LIGGTGN

-867 DDGGKEDKLSLAD
+867 DEGGKDDKLSLAD

-902 NVLSIGHE
+902 NVLSIGHK
-910 NGITFRNWF
+910 NGITFKNWF
-919 EKESGDISNHQIEQI
+919 EKESDDLSNHQIEQI
-934 FDKGGRIITSDS
+934 FDKDGRVITPDS
-946 LKKALEY
+946 LKKAFEY
-953 QQRNHKA
+953 QQSNNKV
-960 SYVYGNDALAYGS
+960 SYVYGHDASTYGS

-997 EERTAASL
+997 EERSAASL

-1023 LTTSA
+1023 LTASA

>member
-253 SASFILSNASNA
+253 SASFILSNADA

-511 EEGKRLEKKTDEFQ
+511 EEGKRLEKKPDEFQ

-891 GNDLIMYKAEG
+891 GNDFIMYKAEG

-934 FDKGGRIITSDS
+934 FDKGGRIITPDS

>member
-1 MPTITTAQIK
+1 MPTITAAQIK

-134 NIGDNLGKAGGILS
+134 NIGDNLGKAGSVLS

-176 SSSEMAEASIE
+176 SSSELAKASIE

-198 LNNNVNSFSQ
+198 LNNVNSFSQ
-208 QLNTLG
+208 QLNKLG

-253 SASFILSNASNA
+253 SASFILSNA
-265 DADTRT
+265 DADTGT

-308 AAAGLIASAVT
+308 AAAGLIASVVT

-369 ASLTTISTVLASVSS
+369 ASLTRISTVLASVSS

-469 EYSVERA
+469 EYSVERS

-511 EEGKRLEKKTDEFQ
+511 EEGKRLEKKPDEFQ

-588 QDKGAVYDYSNLIQH
+588 QDKGSVYDYSNLIQH

-738 KFTDI
+738 KFADI
-743 FHGADGDDLI
+743 FHGADGDDHI

-867 DDGGKEDKLSLAD
+867 DDGGKDDKLSLAD
-880 IDFRDVAFKRE
+880 IDFRDVAFRRE

-902 NVLSIGHE
+902 NVLSIGHK
-910 NGITFRNWF
+910 NGITFKNWF

-934 FDKGGRIITSDS
+934 FDKDGRVITPDS

-953 QQRNHKA
+953 QQSNNKA

-973 QDNLN
+973 QGNLN

-997 EERTAASL
+997 EERAAASL

-1023 LTTSA
+1023 LTASA

>member
-106 GVTIFAPQLDKLLQ
+106 GVTIFAPQLDKLLH

-134 NIGDNLGKAGGILS
+134 NIGDNLGKAGSVLS

-176 SSSEMAEASIE
+176 SSSELAKASIE

-208 QLNTLG
+208 QLNKLG

-248 ILSAI
+248 ILSVI
-253 SASFILSNASNA
+253 SASFILSNA
-265 DADTRT
+265 DADTGT

-308 AAAGLIASAVT
+308 AAAGLIASVVT

-469 EYSVERA
+469 EYSVERS

-511 EEGKRLEKKTDEFQ
+511 EEGKRLEKKPDEFQ

-588 QDKGAVYDYSNLIQH
+588 QDKGSVYDYSNLIQH

-629 SAGSANI
+629 AAGSANI

-711 KNLTE
+711 TDLTE
-716 TDNLYSVEELIGTT
+716 TDNLYSVEELIGTN

-743 FHGADGDDLI
+743 FHGADGDDHI

-771 SGGNGDDQLYG
+771 RGGNGDDQLYG

-788 LIGGAGN
+788 LTGGVGN

-880 IDFRDVAFKRE
+880 IDFRDVAFRRE

-902 NVLSIGHE
+902 NVLSIGHK

-934 FDKGGRIITSDS
+934 VDKGGRVITPDS

-953 QQRNHKA
+953 QQSNNKA

-997 EERTAASL
+997 EERSAASL

-1023 LTTSA
+1023 LTASA

>member
-1 MPTITTAQIK
+1 
-11 STLQSA
+11 
-17 KQSAANKLHS
+17 
-27 AGQSTKDA
+27 
-35 LKKAAEQTRNAGNR
+35 
-49 LILLIPKD
+49 
-57 YKGQGSSLNDLVRT
+57 QGSSLNDLVRT

-134 NIGDNLGKAGGILS
+134 NIGDNLGKAGSVLS

-176 SSSEMAEASIE
+176 SSSELAKASIE

-208 QLNTLG
+208 QLNKLG

-253 SASFILSNASNA
+253 SASFILSNA
-265 DADTRT
+265 DADTGT

-308 AAAGLIASAVT
+308 AAAGLIASVVT

-469 EYSVERA
+469 EYSVERS

-511 EEGKRLEKKTDEFQ
+511 EEGKRLEKKPDEFQ

-588 QDKGAVYDYSNLIQH
+588 QDKGSVYDYSNLIQH

-743 FHGADGDDLI
+743 FHGADGDDHI

-867 DDGGKEDKLSLAD
+867 DDGGKDDKLSLAD

-902 NVLSIGHE
+902 NVLSIGHK
-910 NGITFRNWF
+910 NGITFKNWF
-919 EKESGDISNHQIEQI
+919 EKESDALSNHQIEQI
-934 FDKGGRIITSDS
+934 FDKGGRVITPDS

-953 QQRNHKA
+953 QQSNNKA

-973 QDNLN
+973 QGNLN

-997 EERTAASL
+997 EERAAASL

-1023 LTTSA
+1023 LTASA

>member
-106 GVTIFAPQLDKLLQ
+106 GVAIFAPQLDKLLQ

-134 NIGDNLGKAGGILS
+134 NIGDNLGKAGSVLS

-165 LIKKQKSGGNV
+165 LIKKQKSGNNV
-176 SSSEMAEASIE
+176 SSSELAKASIE

-198 LNNNVNSFSQ
+198 INNNVNSFSQ
-208 QLNTLG
+208 QLNKLG

-253 SASFILSNASNA
+253 SASFILSNA
-265 DADTRT
+265 DADTGT

-308 AAAGLIASAVT
+308 AAAGLIASVVT

-469 EYSVERA
+469 EYSVERS

-511 EEGKRLEKKTDEFQ
+511 EEGKRLEKKPDEFQ

-674 GGDVKVLQ
+674 GGDVKILQ

-743 FHGADGDDLI
+743 FHGADGDDHI

-771 SGGNGDDQLYG
+771 RGGNGDDQLYG

-788 LIGGAGN
+788 LIGGTGN

-867 DDGGKEDKLSLAD
+867 DDGGKDDKLSLAD

-902 NVLSIGHE
+902 NVLSIGHK
-910 NGITFRNWF
+910 NGITFKNWF
-919 EKESGDISNHQIEQI
+919 EKESDDLSNHQIEQI
-934 FDKGGRIITSDS
+934 FDKDGRVITPDS
-946 LKKALEY
+946 LKKAFEY
-953 QQRNHKA
+953 QQSNNMV
-960 SYVYGNDALAYGS
+960 SYVYGHDASTYGS

-997 EERTAASL
+997 EERSAASL

-1023 LTTSA
+1023 LTASA